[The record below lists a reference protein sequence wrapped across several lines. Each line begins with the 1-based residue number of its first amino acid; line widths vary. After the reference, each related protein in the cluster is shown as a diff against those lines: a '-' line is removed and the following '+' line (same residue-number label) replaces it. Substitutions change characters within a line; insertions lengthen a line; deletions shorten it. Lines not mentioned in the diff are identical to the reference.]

1 MKRVLNAV
9 LGGCL
14 LVASCAAPKKDT
26 ITIKGK
32 VQFPDNQF
40 NMEIVE
46 RNGFDKTII
55 DSCKVN
61 ADGTYQFTMKVDR
74 PGVYTLECQKW
85 QSVQFWAEDEDL
97 EINFRG
103 MDTARIKIKNPPYVH
118 INGGP
123 NNEVM
128 NLLNWDSYRG
138 YQLMIGVSQGVYRI
152 EGLDMQAKQETSMK
166 FYDMLGDESRAR
178 SKYIAEHYAD
188 RNSVL
193 AVLPMLRGN
202 ENAALVEQVLAKLE
216 AKNPDYAP
224 LKKYKADMAEAK
236 AQKERLAE
244 GKVAPEFSYPTQD
257 GNKNLGP
264 QDFKG
269 KILVLDFWA
278 SWCGPCRAEIPHLKE
293 AYNEKGVEF
302 LSVSIDKDG
311 NAWRKAMKDENM
323 PWAQVQAPKA
333 GKDVMKL
340 YQFSGIPY
348 ILVLDQE
355 GRIVGKNLRGQKL
368 MDKLEEMVNGG
379 AKKSVAMLVAG
390 ILFGAEAQNRSINF
404 EQTKVWKQIVKKAK
418 KEKKL
423 IFVDCYTSW
432 CGPCKMLANNVF
444 TKDEVADYF
453 NQTFVNAKYDM
464 EKDEDGIIL
473 KTQFGVKAFPT
484 LVFVDPATQQVVHR
498 MVGAG
503 SAEWLVEG
511 AKTAGDPQNNLT
523 GLTKRYEAGER
534 NGECQCHCRP
544 HNTIV

>member
-1 MKRVLNAV
+1 MKCSLAFFVAV
-9 LGGCL
+9 FLGACT
-14 LVASCAAPKKDT
+14 APSSEKE

-61 ADGTYQFTMKVDR
+61 EDGTYRFTMKVDR
-74 PGVYTLECQKW
+74 PGVYTLDCQKW

-97 EINFRG
+97 EIDFRG
-103 MDTARIKIKNPPYVH
+103 MDTARIKIKNPPYVY

-128 NLLNWDSYRG
+128 NLMNWDSYRN

-152 EGLDMQAKQETSMK
+152 QGLDDQAKQETSMK
-166 FYDMLGDESRAR
+166 FYDILGEESRAR
-178 SKYIAEHYAD
+178 IKYIAEHYAD

-193 AVLPMLRGN
+193 AVLPMLRGDQHA
-202 ENAALVEQVLAKLE
+202 ELVEKVLARLE

-224 LKKYKADMAEAK
+224 LKKYKTDMAEAK
-236 AQKERLAE
+236 ALRESLAE
-244 GKVAPEFSYPTQD
+244 GNVAPEFSCPTPD

-293 AYNEKGVEF
+293 AFESCNGKGVEF

-311 NAWRKAMKDENM
+311 AAWRKAMKEENM

-355 GRIVGKNLRGQKL
+355 GRIVGKNLRGKAL
-368 MDKLEEMVNGG
+368 MDKLEEMVSG
-379 AKKSVAMLVAG
+379 KKKESVAMPAMG
-390 ILFGAEAQNRSINF
+390 MWNKDIGDESDFILFMYI
-404 EQTKVWKQIVKKAK
+404 
-418 KEKKL
+418 
-423 IFVDCYTSW
+423 D
-432 CGPCKMLANNVF
+432 
-444 TKDEVADYF
+444 
-453 NQTFVNAKYDM
+453 
-464 EKDEDGIIL
+464 
-473 KTQFGVKAFPT
+473 
-484 LVFVDPATQQVVHR
+484 
-498 MVGAG
+498 
-503 SAEWLVEG
+503 
-511 AKTAGDPQNNLT
+511 AGD
-523 GLTKRYEAGER
+523 
-534 NGECQCHCRP
+534 GECVCP
-544 HNTIV
+544 NDKG

>member
-74 PGVYTLECQKW
+74 PGVYTLDCQKW

-97 EINFRG
+97 EIDFRG
-103 MDTARIKIKNPPYVH
+103 MDTARIKIKNSPYVY

-128 NLLNWDSYRG
+128 NLMNWDSYRN

-244 GKVAPEFSYPTQD
+244 GKVAPEFSYPTPD

-269 KILVLDFWA
+269 KILVLI
-278 SWCGPCRAEIPHLKE
+278 SGLL
-293 AYNEKGVEF
+293 GVD
-302 LSVSIDKDG
+302 LAV
-311 NAWRKAMKDENM
+311 RK
-323 PWAQVQAPKA
+323 
-333 GKDVMKL
+333 
-340 YQFSGIPY
+340 
-348 ILVLDQE
+348 
-355 GRIVGKNLRGQKL
+355 
-368 MDKLEEMVNGG
+368 
-379 AKKSVAMLVAG
+379 
-390 ILFGAEAQNRSINF
+390 
-404 EQTKVWKQIVKKAK
+404 
-418 KEKKL
+418 
-423 IFVDCYTSW
+423 
-432 CGPCKMLANNVF
+432 
-444 TKDEVADYF
+444 
-453 NQTFVNAKYDM
+453 
-464 EKDEDGIIL
+464 
-473 KTQFGVKAFPT
+473 FP
-484 LVFVDPATQQVVHR
+484 
-498 MVGAG
+498 
-503 SAEWLVEG
+503 
-511 AKTAGDPQNNLT
+511 
-523 GLTKRYEAGER
+523 
-534 NGECQCHCRP
+534 
-544 HNTIV
+544 I

>member
-1 MKRVLNAV
+1 MKKIFSAV

-14 LVASCAAPKKDT
+14 LLGACAATEQKT

-32 VQFPDNQF
+32 VQFPDNSF

-61 ADGTYQFTMKVDR
+61 EDGTSRFTMKVDR
-74 PGVYTLECQKW
+74 PGVYTLDCQKW

-97 EINFRG
+97 EIDFRG
-103 MDTARIKIKNPPYVH
+103 MDTARIKIKNSPYVY

-128 NLLNWDSYRG
+128 NLMNWDSYRN

-152 EGLDMQAKQETSMK
+152 QGLDDQAKQETSMK
-166 FYDMLGDESRAR
+166 FYDMLGEESRAR
-178 SKYIAEHYAD
+178 IKYIAEHYAD

-193 AVLPMLRGN
+193 AVLPMLRGDQP
-202 ENAALVEQVLAKLE
+202 ELVEKVLARLE

-224 LKKYKADMAEAK
+224 LKKYKTDMAEAK
-236 AQKERLAE
+236 ALRESLAE
-244 GKVAPEFSYPTQD
+244 GKVAPEFSCPTPD

-293 AYNEKGVEF
+293 AFEAYNGKGVEF

-311 NAWRKAMKDENM
+311 AAWRKAMKEENM

-355 GRIVGKNLRGQKL
+355 GRIVGKKLRGKAL
-368 MDKLEEMVNGG
+368 MDKLEEMVSG
-379 AKKSVAMLVAG
+379 KKKESVAM
-390 ILFGAEAQNRSINF
+390 
-404 EQTKVWKQIVKKAK
+404 
-418 KEKKL
+418 
-423 IFVDCYTSW
+423 
-432 CGPCKMLANNVF
+432 
-444 TKDEVADYF
+444 
-453 NQTFVNAKYDM
+453 
-464 EKDEDGIIL
+464 
-473 KTQFGVKAFPT
+473 
-484 LVFVDPATQQVVHR
+484 PA
-498 MVGAG
+498 MGM
-503 SAEWLVEG
+503 
-511 AKTAGDPQNNLT
+511 
-523 GLTKRYEAGER
+523 
-534 NGECQCHCRP
+534 
-544 HNTIV
+544 

>member
-1 MKRVLNAV
+1 MKKIFSVV

-14 LVASCAAPKKDT
+14 LLGACAATEQKT

-32 VQFPDNQF
+32 VQFPDNQY

-61 ADGTYQFTMKVDR
+61 KDGTYRFTMKVDR

-103 MDTARIKIKNPPYVH
+103 MDTARIKIKNPPYVY

-128 NLLNWDSYRG
+128 NLMNWDGYRG
-138 YQLMIGVSQGVYRI
+138 YQLMIGISQGVYRI
-152 EGLDMQAKQETSMK
+152 QGLDDQAKQETSMK
-166 FYDMLGDESRAR
+166 FYDMLSDESRAR
-178 SKYIAEHYAD
+178 IKYYAD

-202 ENAALVEQVLAKLE
+202 ENAELVEKVLAKLE

-224 LKKYKADMAEAK
+224 LKKYKADMAEVK
-236 AQKERLAE
+236 ALRESLTE
-244 GKVAPEFSYPTQD
+244 GKVAPEFSCPTPD
-257 GNKNLGP
+257 GSKNLGP

-293 AYNEKGVEF
+293 AFEAYNKKGVEF

-311 NAWRKAMKDENM
+311 AAWRKAMKEENM

-355 GRIVGKNLRGQKL
+355 GRIVGKNLRDKAL
-368 MDKLEEMVNGG
+368 MDKLEEMVSG
-379 AKKSVAMLVAG
+379 KKKESVAM
-390 ILFGAEAQNRSINF
+390 
-404 EQTKVWKQIVKKAK
+404 
-418 KEKKL
+418 
-423 IFVDCYTSW
+423 
-432 CGPCKMLANNVF
+432 
-444 TKDEVADYF
+444 
-453 NQTFVNAKYDM
+453 
-464 EKDEDGIIL
+464 
-473 KTQFGVKAFPT
+473 
-484 LVFVDPATQQVVHR
+484 PA
-498 MVGAG
+498 MGM
-503 SAEWLVEG
+503 
-511 AKTAGDPQNNLT
+511 
-523 GLTKRYEAGER
+523 
-534 NGECQCHCRP
+534 
-544 HNTIV
+544 

>member
-1 MKRVLNAV
+1 MKKIFSVV

-14 LVASCAAPKKDT
+14 LLGACAATEQKT

-32 VQFPDNQF
+32 VQFPDNQY

-61 ADGTYQFTMKVDR
+61 KDGTYRFTMKVDR

-103 MDTARIKIKNPPYVH
+103 MDTARIKIKNPPYVY

-128 NLLNWDSYRG
+128 NLMNWDGYRG
-138 YQLMIGVSQGVYRI
+138 YQLMIGISQGVYRI
-152 EGLDMQAKQETSMK
+152 QGLDDQAKQETSMK
-166 FYDMLGDESRAR
+166 FYDMLSDESRAR
-178 SKYIAEHYAD
+178 IKYIAEHYAD

-202 ENAALVEQVLAKLE
+202 ENAELVEKVLAKLE

-224 LKKYKADMAEAK
+224 LKKYKADMAEVK
-236 AQKERLAE
+236 ALRESLTE
-244 GKVAPEFSYPTQD
+244 GKVAPEFSCPTPD
-257 GNKNLGP
+257 GSKNSNTRIFP

-293 AYNEKGVEF
+293 AFEAYNKKGVEF

-311 NAWRKAMKDENM
+311 AAWRKAMKEENM

-355 GRIVGKNLRGQKL
+355 GRIVGKNLRDKAL
-368 MDKLEEMVNGG
+368 MDKLEEMVSG
-379 AKKSVAMLVAG
+379 KKKESVAM
-390 ILFGAEAQNRSINF
+390 
-404 EQTKVWKQIVKKAK
+404 
-418 KEKKL
+418 
-423 IFVDCYTSW
+423 
-432 CGPCKMLANNVF
+432 
-444 TKDEVADYF
+444 
-453 NQTFVNAKYDM
+453 
-464 EKDEDGIIL
+464 
-473 KTQFGVKAFPT
+473 
-484 LVFVDPATQQVVHR
+484 PA
-498 MVGAG
+498 MGM
-503 SAEWLVEG
+503 
-511 AKTAGDPQNNLT
+511 
-523 GLTKRYEAGER
+523 
-534 NGECQCHCRP
+534 
-544 HNTIV
+544 

>member
-1 MKRVLNAV
+1 MKKIFSVV

-14 LVASCAAPKKDT
+14 LLGACAATEQKT

-32 VQFPDNQF
+32 VQFPDNQY

-61 ADGTYQFTMKVDR
+61 KDGTYRFTMKVDR

-103 MDTARIKIKNPPYVH
+103 MDTARIKI
-118 INGGP
+118 NGGP

-128 NLLNWDSYRG
+128 NLMNWDGYRG
-138 YQLMIGVSQGVYRI
+138 YQLMIGISQGVYRI
-152 EGLDMQAKQETSMK
+152 QGLDDQAKQETSMK
-166 FYDMLGDESRAR
+166 FYDMLSDESRAR
-178 SKYIAEHYAD
+178 IKYIAEHYAD

-202 ENAALVEQVLAKLE
+202 ENAELVEKVLAKLE

-224 LKKYKADMAEAK
+224 LKKYKADMAEVK
-236 AQKERLAE
+236 ALRESLTE
-244 GKVAPEFSYPTQD
+244 GKVAPEFSCPTPD
-257 GNKNLGP
+257 GSKNLGP

-293 AYNEKGVEF
+293 AFEAYNKKGVEF

-311 NAWRKAMKDENM
+311 AAWRKAMKEENM

-355 GRIVGKNLRGQKL
+355 GRIVGKNLRDKAL
-368 MDKLEEMVNGG
+368 MDKLEEMVSG
-379 AKKSVAMLVAG
+379 KKKESVAM
-390 ILFGAEAQNRSINF
+390 
-404 EQTKVWKQIVKKAK
+404 
-418 KEKKL
+418 
-423 IFVDCYTSW
+423 
-432 CGPCKMLANNVF
+432 
-444 TKDEVADYF
+444 
-453 NQTFVNAKYDM
+453 
-464 EKDEDGIIL
+464 
-473 KTQFGVKAFPT
+473 
-484 LVFVDPATQQVVHR
+484 PA
-498 MVGAG
+498 MGM
-503 SAEWLVEG
+503 
-511 AKTAGDPQNNLT
+511 
-523 GLTKRYEAGER
+523 
-534 NGECQCHCRP
+534 
-544 HNTIV
+544 

>member
-1 MKRVLNAV
+1 MRKILR
-9 LGGCL
+9 L
-14 LVASCAAPKKDT
+14 LLFACMMVSTSSVFAQKT

-32 VQFPDNQF
+32 VKFPYNRF

-46 RNGFDKTII
+46 RQGFDKTII
-55 DSCKVN
+55 DSCKVKD
-61 ADGTYQFTMKVDR
+61 DGTYEFKMKVDK
-74 PGVYTLECQKW
+74 PGVYTLDCQKW

-103 MDTARIKIKNPPYVH
+103 EDTAKIKIKNPPYVY
-118 INGGP
+118 IKGGP

-128 NLLNWDSYRG
+128 NLMNWDGYRG
-138 YQLMIGVSQGVYRI
+138 YQLMIGISQGVYRI
-152 EGLDMQAKQETSMK
+152 PGIDDQAKQEVSGK
-166 FYDMLGDESRAR
+166 FYDMLGNESRAR
-178 SKYIAEHYAD
+178 MRFLAEHYAD

-193 AVLPMLRGN
+193 AVLPSLRGEEN
-202 ENAALVEQVLAKLE
+202 EELVQQVLSRLE
-216 AKNPDYAP
+216 SKNPNYAP
-224 LKKYKADMAEAK
+224 LLKYKAEMAEAK

-244 GKVAPEFSYPTQD
+244 GKVAPEFSFPTPD
-257 GNKNLGP
+257 GKKKLGP

-278 SWCGPCRAEIPHLKE
+278 SWCGPCRQEIPHLKEAFE

-379 AKKSVAMLVAG
+379 AKKSVAM
-390 ILFGAEAQNRSINF
+390 
-404 EQTKVWKQIVKKAK
+404 
-418 KEKKL
+418 
-423 IFVDCYTSW
+423 
-432 CGPCKMLANNVF
+432 
-444 TKDEVADYF
+444 
-453 NQTFVNAKYDM
+453 
-464 EKDEDGIIL
+464 
-473 KTQFGVKAFPT
+473 
-484 LVFVDPATQQVVHR
+484 PA
-498 MVGAG
+498 MGM
-503 SAEWLVEG
+503 
-511 AKTAGDPQNNLT
+511 
-523 GLTKRYEAGER
+523 
-534 NGECQCHCRP
+534 
-544 HNTIV
+544 